1 MCWKLQR
8 LIIPFN
14 TLILSVESVHI
25 FCLIHFLL
33 WALSYYKH
41 EINRKPRERT
51 LIYLF
56 LLIMRSNLI
65 RSIHQFNRILLQ
77 NLSEEPT
84 KTYNINFS
92 IWTNPTLYF
101 IKHELHDY
109 TFDNVHLKLGW
120 FQASAIESECN
131 KGMSELYRPYQ
142 HYIYPSSEPS
152 V

>member
-51 LIYLF
+51 LVYLF
-56 LLIMRSNLI
+56 LLIMRSNLFTNSTEFYFKTFQKNPPKPTI
-65 RSIHQFNRILLQ
+65 SIFPH
-77 NLSEEPT
+77 E
-84 KTYNINFS
+84 
-92 IWTNPTLYF
+92 TNPILYF